1 MSVSYAAVQPK
12 TTKWRTAIA
21 RLEGAY
27 SENTL
32 RSYRADFTAFET
44 WCRKEKKRALPAS
57 PETVAKFIAH
67 EAPKY
72 LPSTLRRRGAGI
84 RKIHRLMRL
93 PNPVEDEEVLLA
105 MRRALRNKPRRA
117 KQAYGLTRKL
127 RDQLIAACPKTLL
140 GLRNRAVI
148 AVGYDTL
155 CRRSEL
161 VGLRVEDLSKL
172 KAGAM
177 SILVR
182 RAKNDPFG
190 DGRLGYL
197 TPKTVRLLKQ
207 WLKASDIRE
216 GWLFRRIYDNRI
228 IGSKHFNPY
237 TITRIIKELAEA
249 AKLDKSLVAQ
259 LSGHSMRVGAAQDMM
274 TSGIG
279 LLPVMQAGGWMH
291 GFVGLSDRLCSQPDL
306 RLPRLCY
313 ACWIEHSHNHNFH
326 CKGICGLRPI
336 SSDTPDQ
343 Q

>member
-1 MSVSYAAVQPK
+1 MPTQRIASRRHSGHVLSN
-12 TTKWRTAIA
+12 WRAAIA
-21 RLEGAY
+21 RLGGAY

-32 RSYRADFTAFET
+32 RSYRADFTAFED
-44 WCRKEKKRALPAS
+44 WCRNERKRALPAS
-57 PETVAKFIAH
+57 PETVAGFIAH

-72 LPSTLRRRGAGI
+72 LPNTLRRRVAGI

-105 MRRALRNKPRRA
+105 MRRALRTKPRRP
-117 KQAYGLTRKL
+117 KQAYT
-127 RDQLIAACPKTLL
+127 LI
-140 GLRNRAVI
+140 GIRNRAII

-172 KAGAM
+172 ERGAM

-197 TPKTVRLLKQ
+197 TPKTVKLLKK
-207 WLKASDIRE
+207 WLKASNIKE
-216 GWLFRRIYDNRI
+216 GWLFRRIYGFR
-228 IGSKHFNPY
+228 IGSHYLHPY
-237 TITRIIKELAEA
+237 TITRTIKELAVA
-249 AKLDKSLVAQ
+249 AGLESSLVRQ

-279 LLPVMQAGGWMH
+279 ILPVMQAGGWRSMNI
-291 GFVGLSDRLCSQPDL
+291 VGRYVQNASVEQ
-306 RLPRLCY
+306 
-313 ACWIEHSHNHNFH
+313 N
-326 CKGICGLRPI
+326 GIAQLFGRTA
-336 SSDTPDQ
+336 SFRAQ
-343 Q
+343 QR